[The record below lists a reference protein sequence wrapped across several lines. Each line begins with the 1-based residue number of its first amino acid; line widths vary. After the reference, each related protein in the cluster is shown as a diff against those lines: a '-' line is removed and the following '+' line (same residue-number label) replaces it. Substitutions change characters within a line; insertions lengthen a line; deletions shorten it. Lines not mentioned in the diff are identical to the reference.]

1 MKNQEIARIFS
12 EMADILEIKGD
23 NPFKIRA
30 YRRAALNLEGF
41 SRSVEDLSR
50 EELLEIPGIG
60 EELAA
65 KIDEYI
71 GTGAVHA
78 HDKLKGEIPAG
89 LLSLLKIPGLGPK
102 TARQLFEQRHI
113 SSLEE
118 LERAARGHE
127 LAGMPGIQKKTEEN
141 ILKGLAT
148 VQKGQERHPLGRVLP
163 LALDLVGELKKGAR
177 FGRIEIA
184 GSIRRRKET
193 CKDIDIVATSETPDE
208 SMQAFVT
215 LPAVEQVVMRGPT
228 RSSVVIGDGLQV
240 DLRVVDEE
248 SFGAALAYLTGS
260 KGHNVRLRDMAV
272 KQGLKI
278 NEYGIFREK
287 DEARLGGAK
296 EDDVYRL
303 LDLPFIPPEMRED
316 QGEVEAAL
324 AGRLPRLITQ
334 ADIRGDLHVHS
345 RWSDGGH
352 TIAELV
358 AAARARGLSY
368 IAITD
373 HSQGLGVAHGLT
385 VERLMEQKR
394 DCGTERADGR
404 LHHPP
409 RHRDGHKKRRQPRL
423 PRPGPAGARSGD
435 RLHPLR
441 FQADERAD
449 HRPDHEGHGEPARLD
464 HRPSHREADRRAR
477 PLRGG
482 NGRDPPQGSG
492 DRHGDRDQRL
502 PAASRPERR
511 PCAAGEGAGCA
522 HRHQHRY
529 PLRKPVRHPFLRHR
543 HRPEG
548 VAGKGGRAQH
558 PGGEGALEEAQK
570 REKEMN
576 LPIRVLTYSGYK
588 ADERPT
594 SFMYGERTMQI
605 REIVDRWYDPDHKC
619 FKVRADDGGLYLLRH
634 DLNSDQWE
642 LVETEDE
649 SGSES

>member
-12 EMADILEIKGD
+12 EMADILEIEGD

-30 YRRAALNLEGF
+30 YRRAALNVEGL

-65 KIDEYI
+65 KIEEYI

-89 LLSLLKIPGLGPK
+89 LLSLLKVPGLGPK
-102 TARQLFEQRHI
+102 TARQLFDQRHI

-163 LALDLVGELKKGAR
+163 LALDLVGELKKRAR

-208 SMQAFVT
+208 AMQAFVT

-324 AGRLPRLITQ
+324 AGKLPRLITQ
-334 ADIRGDLHVHS
+334 ADIRGDMHVHS

-352 TIAELV
+352 TIAEL
-358 AAARARGLSY
+358 AEAARARGLSY

-394 DCGTERADGR
+394 EIAALNAQMEDFTILHGTEMDIKSDGSLDFPDQALAELDLVIASIHSGFRQTKEQITARIVKAMENPHVSIIAHPTGR
-404 LHHPP
+404 LIGEREPYEV
-409 RHRDGHKKRRQPRL
+409 DM
-423 PRPGPAGARSGD
+423 D
-435 RLHPLR
+435 EILR
-441 FQADERAD
+441 K
-449 HRPDHEGHGEPARLD
+449 
-464 HRPSHREADRRAR
+464 
-477 PLRGG
+477 
-482 NGRDPPQGSG
+482 
-492 DRHGDRDQRL
+492 
-502 PAASRPERR
+502 AAETGT
-511 PCAAGEGAGCA
+511 AMEINT
-522 HRHQHRY
+522 Y
-529 PLRKPVRHPFLRHR
+529 PLRLDLNDAHARRAKEL
-543 HRPEG
+543 G
-548 VAGKGGRAQH
+548 VPIVINTDTHSASQFDTLSYGIAIARRAWLGKGDVLNTLGVKELLNRLRKGR
-558 PGGEGALEEAQK
+558 K
-570 REKEMN
+570 R
-576 LPIRVLTYSGYK
+576 
-588 ADERPT
+588 
-594 SFMYGERTMQI
+594 
-605 REIVDRWYDPDHKC
+605 
-619 FKVRADDGGLYLLRH
+619 
-634 DLNSDQWE
+634 
-642 LVETEDE
+642 
-649 SGSES
+649 